1 MGASSNSRSSTA
13 GEVSVGGYRVSARK
27 VNYRVEPC
35 QRSAM
40 QLGAVFA
47 DSDGITRCFE
57 DKDASVRI

>member
-1 MGASSNSRSSTA
+1 
-13 GEVSVGGYRVSARK
+13 VGGYRVSARK

-40 QLGAVFA
+40 QLGTVFA
-47 DSDGITRCFE
+47 DSDGITRCLE